1 MVRIYFWVNAA
12 IYALVGLAC
21 MLNPD
26 RLARAIGYYT
36 MDNSGS
42 SDFLAVYAGLELGL
56 AAFYLAV
63 AADERREEA
72 GLLFSLCLYGGLVLF
87 RIPSLFL
94 YNPGRWVTHVTAG
107 LELLLLLGAIVLR
120 ARARR
125 RPAASGEGA
134 A

>member
-1 MVRIYFWVNAA
+1 MVRIYFWLNAA

-36 MDNSGS
+36 LDNSGS

-56 AAFYLAV
+56 AAFYLAL
-63 AADERREEA
+63 AADERREET

-94 YNPGRWVTHVTAG
+94 YNPVRWVTHVTAG

-125 RPAASGEGA
+125 RPAAAEGLA
-134 A
+134 